1 MGAFFGTRKPMVVS
15 EFQNFKIFILFVTS
29 LTLML
34 LKMFHEKTGID
45 SSDFHSTCT
54 QLSFKQRTL
63 I

>member
-29 LTLML
+29 LTL
-34 LKMFHEKTGID
+34 D
-45 SSDFHSTCT
+45 CT
-54 QLSFKQRTL
+54 QNGPKLTKTTIKHDEMIAL